1 MFSREMDCKYMQV
14 EVPLLIH
21 LPENGICLT
30 NSVHKRFSSLFGLL
44 VGSRFEL
51 IDNIHD
57 HLFHFGPFG
66 QASSNRDLLLQ
77 MFTNWDN
84 QLIESLIYSLSWSLK

>member
-1 MFSREMDCKYMQV
+1 MQV

-21 LPENGICLT
+21 FPGNGICFLT
-30 NSVHKRFSSLFGLL
+30 NSVSSLFWLL

-84 QLIESLIYSLSWSLK
+84 QLIESLIYSLSRSLK

>member
-1 MFSREMDCKYMQV
+1 MKLEIPLTMEKNPVSIKFHFSQEC
-14 EVPLLIH
+14 
-21 LPENGICLT
+21 NFLT
-30 NSVHKRFSSLFGLL
+30 NHKRFSTLFGLL
-44 VGSRFEL
+44 VGSRVEL

>member
-1 MFSREMDCKYMQV
+1 MQV
-14 EVPLLIH
+14 EVPLLNH
-21 LPENGICLT
+21 FPENKIFLT
-30 NSVHKRFSSLFGLL
+30 SSVHKRFSSLFGLL
-44 VGSRFEL
+44 VGSRVEL